1 MTSVSRQRVNTSF
14 DRGYLGPELAWHT
27 GGSLSGLPRMQVVFG
42 GRHGHRHE
50 LWPKSWV
57 HNLVKERLV
66 EKLSMRTTSQR
77 KGKEKERAHFSWQ
90 AQGFG
95 DLGSSRFGGSLARS
109 AWSNHALIVAFT
121 DNEQRFMRF
130 AVSRRRVL
138 RVFCI
143 GWLRALEWKFQSGC
157 FNRVG

>member
-1 MTSVSRQRVNTSF
+1 MRNFRC
-14 DRGYLGPELAWHT
+14 E
-27 GGSLSGLPRMQVVFG
+27 
-42 GRHGHRHE
+42 RHR
-50 LWPKSWV
+50 
-57 HNLVKERLV
+57 
-66 EKLSMRTTSQR
+66 
-77 KGKEKERAHFSWQ
+77 KEKEKKRNGKHTFSWQ

-157 FNRVG
+157 FMRFLAEFESHFSAAAAFAAEQMESQQPADGDKNSKGKFFPA